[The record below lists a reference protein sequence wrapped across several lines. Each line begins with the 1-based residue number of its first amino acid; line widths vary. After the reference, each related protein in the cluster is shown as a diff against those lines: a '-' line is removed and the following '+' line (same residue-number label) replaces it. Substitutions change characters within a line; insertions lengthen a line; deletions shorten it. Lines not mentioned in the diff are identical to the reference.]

1 MISGIKH
8 RGNVWLALGCAL
20 FAWPHGA
27 SAQTVQHE
35 AEPPSPTPAAGTEV
49 WLSTDSEG
57 TEVVKLVGRAL
68 WDFGGKDEYAGVAV
82 EQAWFTP
89 ATGEQRKFSRV
100 YLDLANK
107 LNEGWR
113 WRARLGTD
121 GETILGTAE
130 IRRADW
136 TRSVFIEREI
146 IETEQGL
153 NRRIYFTF
161 AGASTDIVIDDA
173 NTLAV
178 TGGVQ
183 EFSGKNE
190 RLHLRGRYVRPLKV
204 LPGLSAQMDLRYYHS
219 TEPNEFDYFS
229 PEHFLRAMPI
239 LQLRRFDGDGWMY
252 LVAGGYGAQTSTG
265 SNWQPAR
272 YFQFR
277 MESPR
282 SVRKLDAFA
291 EVVYTNDSLVGGLNY
306 DFLQGRLGLSM
317 VF

>member
-1 MISGIKH
+1 MMSSMTY
-8 RGNVWLALGCAL
+8 LAVTYAAVA
-20 FAWPHGA
+20 FAFLA
-27 SAQTVQHE
+27 SPEKVYAQTTQE
-35 AEPPSPTPAAGTEV
+35 EDPPSPSPATGVEV

-68 WDFGGKDEYAGVAV
+68 WDFEGKDDYAGIAV

-89 ATGEQRKFSRV
+89 ATGEQREFSRV

-107 LNEGWR
+107 LNEDWR
-113 WRARLGTD
+113 WRARVGSD
-121 GETILGTAE
+121 GQTILGTAE

-136 TRSVFIEREI
+136 SRSYFIEREI

-153 NRRIYFTF
+153 NRRIYYTF
-161 AGASTDIVIDDA
+161 AGASTDIAIDKD
-173 NTLAV
+173 NTLAL

-190 RLHLRGRYVRPLKV
+190 RLHLRGRYVHALKV
-204 LPGLSAQMDLRYYHS
+204 VAGLSAQMDLRYYHS

-229 PEHFLRAMPI
+229 PESFVRAMPI
-239 LQLRRFDGDGWMY
+239 LQLRRFDDGGWMY
-252 LVAGGYGAQTSTG
+252 LVAGGYGAQNSTG
-265 SNWQPAR
+265 SGWQPAR

-282 SVRKLDAFA
+282 SLRKLDAFA
-291 EVVYTNDSLVGGLNY
+291 EIVYTNDSLVGGFSY
-306 DFLQGRLGLSM
+306 DYLQGRMGVTM